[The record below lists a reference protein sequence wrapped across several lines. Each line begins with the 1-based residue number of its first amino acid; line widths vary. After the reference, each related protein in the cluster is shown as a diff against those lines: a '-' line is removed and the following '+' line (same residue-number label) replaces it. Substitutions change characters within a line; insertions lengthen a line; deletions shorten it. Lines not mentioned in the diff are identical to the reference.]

1 MDDGVQPVGRQRPV
15 DDDGQG
21 VNAGGQQIAQ
31 RLPDDVERQI
41 EDQQH
46 HADEDR
52 DGRIFARQDPVGPDR
67 AQPLLTLVRLDDT
80 GFDQR
85 LDEGVAH
92 VGDGRVA
99 VKPALE
105 LHLDDRVLDELLFIL
120 VQMQLLHYGLVPVD
134 DPGRGEADGE
144 ARALRV
150 VLDLVADGVDAAVH
164 RAGRAEIDD
173 GRQLPG
179 LGRADRRLDQRLN
192 AVAGGGADRDDRHA
206 QLLREAVRVDAAAVA
221 GQLVHHVER
230 QHRRHAQRQQ
240 LQRQIEV
247 ALEIRRVDDVDD
259 AVGLVFQDEI
269 AGHDL
274 LRRVGA
280 ERVDARQIDHGA
292 VLLPADGAGFLVD
305 RDAGEIADMLVG
317 ACQLVEQRRFAA
329 VLVAGQGEDHSASSS
344 MVMLCASSLR
354 SVSV

>member
-85 LDEGVAH
+85 FDEGVAH
-92 VGDGRVA
+92 IGDGRVA

-120 VQMQLLHYGLVPVD
+120 VQMQLLHHGLVPVD

-230 QHRRHAQRQQ
+230 QHRRHAQRQ
-240 LQRQIEV
+240 
-247 ALEIRRVDDVDD
+247 
-259 AVGLVFQDEI
+259 
-269 AGHDL
+269 
-274 LRRVGA
+274 
-280 ERVDARQIDHGA
+280 
-292 VLLPADGAGFLVD
+292 
-305 RDAGEIADMLVG
+305 
-317 ACQLVEQRRFAA
+317 
-329 VLVAGQGEDHSASSS
+329 
-344 MVMLCASSLR
+344 
-354 SVSV
+354 